1 MKDITSKKIEKKS
14 NINLNQVTAQVR
26 YIVGIALLS
35 AGFIGFVSEHAGNI
49 SRSGGYAAGAGA
61 AVLLIFFALKK

>member
-1 MKDITSKKIEKKS
+1 MKELKVTKTEKRN
-14 NINLNQVTAQVR
+14 NININGLVAQVR

-49 SRSGGYAAGAGA
+49 SKSGGYAAGAGA